1 VRTNFRAPL
10 STAVAISFGLLVLVG
25 LFVPALFDLRNQI
38 LNWAILLA
46 ALALLVG
53 LVNLFQV
60 HWHRVRTRQ
69 NTLYSAV
76 LIVAMLVT
84 FAITLLQG
92 SNGTFATWIF
102 NNIQVPMETSLMALV
117 AVSLTLAAARLMQQ
131 REDLMSIVFLVTLF
145 VLLLGAGPL
154 FGLELPYF
162 TRVLA
167 PYVTN
172 TISLGALRG
181 LLIGVALGTITTG
194 LRILIGADRPYGG

>member
-1 VRTNFRAPL
+1 MRTGFRAPL
-10 STAVAISFGLLVLVG
+10 STAVAISFGILVLLG
-25 LFVPALFDLRNQI
+25 LFIPALFDLRNQI

-46 ALALLVG
+46 ALALLLG

-60 HWHRVRTRQ
+60 HFHRLRSRQ
-69 NTLYSAV
+69 KPVYSAV
-76 LIVAMLVT
+76 LIIAMLAT

-92 SNGTFATWIF
+92 SNGSLATWIF
-102 NNIQVPMETSLMALV
+102 NYIQVPMETSLMALV

-145 VLLLGAGPL
+145 ILLLGAGPL

-167 PYVTN
+167 PYITN
-172 TISLGALRG
+172 FISLGALRG

>member
-92 SNGTFATWIF
+92 SNGTLATWIF